1 MSVNRLGL
9 AHKRQT
15 FLVQITLK
23 DDHNSEG
30 SINTIMLIVDY
41 KDQTSKASQG
51 ISGTEVTPSKV
62 APSSTDLESIE
73 SEESLAST

>member
-1 MSVNRLGL
+1 MEFNTKGQTFINMKQNPDNTFTMSVNRLGL

-15 FLVQITLK
+15 FLVQVTLK

-41 KDQTSKASQG
+41 KDQTSKAS
-51 ISGTEVTPSKV
+51 
-62 APSSTDLESIE
+62 
-73 SEESLAST
+73 